1 MGEWVMSRVRA
12 RRRRAE
18 AVVTKAVWATN
29 RHVVSYVF
37 DEGGFYENL
46 ADKLIENL
54 PWGRR
59 TWRGHWLCRQL
70 KEAAE
75 GLDPDTYAK
84 LAGQTVRDG
93 LRTLGLP
100 PYMADALGA
109 GSGVTLKIQFGLT
122 PLGNLS
128 KALRV
133 LIPLVCPNIDR
144 CPGIVEAVKTLCTP
158 AVGERLEET
167 ANS

>member
-1 MGEWVMSRVRA
+1 VLA
-12 RRRRAE
+12 
-18 AVVTKAVWATN
+18 KAVWAAN
-29 RHVVSYVF
+29 KQAVSYVF

-54 PWGRR
+54 PWGHR
-59 TWRGHWLCRQL
+59 TWRGHWLCMQL
-70 KEAAE
+70 KEAAD

-93 LRTLGLP
+93 LRKLGLP
-100 PYMADALGA
+100 QYMADALGA
-109 GSGVTLKIQFGLT
+109 GAGATLKIQFGQT

-128 KALRV
+128 KTLRV

-144 CPGIVEAVKTLCTP
+144 CPGTVEAVKTLCTP
-158 AVGERLEET
+158 AVGERLKEM
-167 ANS
+167 ANG